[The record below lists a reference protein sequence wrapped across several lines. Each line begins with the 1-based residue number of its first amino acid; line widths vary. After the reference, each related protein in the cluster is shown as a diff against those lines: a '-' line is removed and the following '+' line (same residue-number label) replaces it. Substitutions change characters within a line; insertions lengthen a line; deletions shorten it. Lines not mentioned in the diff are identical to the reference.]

1 MDSTHAGG
9 SCQALLLLLLLLL
22 PSPGLGQIRP
32 LQLEGFIVT
41 GTPVPR
47 SVGTVSS
54 HVTVLEGE
62 ELRTRGVSRV
72 VDALV
77 EVPGLVVVQGGS
89 FGSATSTFFRGAES
103 DHVKVL
109 VDGVEMNQAGGAF
122 DFSGLLVSDVERIE
136 VVRGAASSFY
146 GSDAMAGVIH
156 IITQRGNG
164 PLTGS
169 LSASTGSFG
178 RTMWNADA
186 RGGWTK
192 GGYSLSLSREKTDGI
207 LDFNNE
213 FDNSVFSGNLFLTP
227 DSKTRIE
234 LSGRYGD
241 RTYHFPTDG
250 SGNVVDRNSFTFGQE
265 QGLTAEVGRLV
276 GEKLEILATYRR
288 YQWDGGSDDRSDG
301 PADTLGFYGYVSDD
315 SFNRSSGD
323 VRLNM
328 APWPG
333 AVFSM
338 GVEVE
343 EEDQRSQSA
352 SFSQWGP
359 SEGEDRHQRGTKS
372 FYGHLVAEGDG
383 LSGNLGARL
392 EDNDQ
397 YGEFFTYQAGL
408 SYSIPSS
415 GTLFRTSLGRGMKE
429 PTFFETASSGFSVGN
444 PDLEPE
450 RSRVWE
456 VGAEQSV
463 GAGGMSVSLT
473 WFRQTLQDL
482 IQYASM
488 PPEPGG
494 PNYYNVAEARAQG
507 LEATATVPV
516 GKLVLS
522 GAYTYL
528 DSEVLD
534 AGFDQ
539 GEGATFVE
547 GGPLIRRPTHL
558 GSIHAAYQFDGWALN
573 GTARRT
579 GSRSDRDFSS
589 WPAGPVELP
598 AYTVLSLG
606 AQVNLFHPVGGR
618 PGVSLQLRGENLL
631 DEEYQ
636 ETFGFMAPGRALLIG
651 LRMTFGG

>member
-9 SCQALLLLLLLLL
+9 ICRALLLLLL
-22 PSPGLGQIRP
+22 PIPGAGQIRP
-32 LQLEGFIVT
+32 VQLEGFIVT

-54 HVTVLEGE
+54 HVTLLEGE
-62 ELRTRGVSRV
+62 DLRARGVSRV

-89 FGSATSTFFRGAES
+89 FGSTTSTFFRGAES

-136 VVRGAASSFY
+136 VVRGAASAFY

-156 IITQRGNG
+156 IITRRGDG
-164 PLTGS
+164 PLKGS
-169 LSASTGSFG
+169 LSASGGSFG
-178 RTMWNADA
+178 RMMWNADA
-186 RGGWTK
+186 RGRWSAV
-192 GGYSLSLSREKTDGI
+192 GYSFSLSREKTDGI

-213 FDNSVFSGNLFLTP
+213 FDNTVFSGKVFLTP
-227 DSKTRIE
+227 DSKTRVE

-241 RTYHFPTDG
+241 RTYHYPTDG
-250 SGNVVDRNSFTFGQE
+250 SGNVVDRNAFTFGE
-265 QGLTAEVGRLV
+265 EKGLTAEVGHLI
-276 GEKLEILATYRR
+276 GSNLEVLATYRR

-315 SFNRSSGD
+315 SFHRNSGD

-328 APWPG
+328 VPWSD
-333 AVFSM
+333 AVLSL
-338 GVEVE
+338 GVEIE
-343 EEDQRSQSA
+343 DEDQRSESE

-359 SEGEDRHQRGTKS
+359 SGGKDRHQRETKS

-383 LSGNLGARL
+383 LSGNLGARF

-415 GTLFRTSLGRGMKE
+415 GTLFRTSLGKGMKE
-429 PTFFETASSGFSVGN
+429 PTFFETASSGFSLGN

-450 RSRVWE
+450 RSQVWE
-456 VGAEQSV
+456 VGVEQSV
-463 GAGGMSVSLT
+463 GASGMSASLT
-473 WFRQTLQDL
+473 WFRQTLANL
-482 IQYASM
+482 IQYTSM
-488 PPEPGG
+488 PPEPGA

-547 GGPLIRRPTHL
+547 GGPLIRRPTHQ
-558 GSIHAAYQFDGWALN
+558 GSVNAAYQFDRWALN

-579 GSRSDRDFSS
+579 GSRSDRDFSG

-606 AQVNLFHPVGGR
+606 AQVNLFDPVDGR
-618 PGVSLQLRGENLL
+618 PGASLQLRGENLL
-631 DEEYQ
+631 AEEYQ
-636 ETFGFMAPGRALLIG
+636 ETFGFMAPGRALLVG